1 MFLEITKK
9 FIKMKNKKVISILV
23 AFCFLAITFI
33 AGCTKNID
41 NTYSN
46 VLVLGNSI
54 TKHPITSY
62 WWGEWGMAAST
73 KENDF
78 VHKLE
83 KMLQTSNPNCT
94 VEGYQIWDWERN
106 HTTYDKSKL
115 DTFFISKPDL
125 VIIRLGENVVSLTN
139 FDVSL
144 QNLVNYIKE
153 KVPDARII
161 ITGVFW
167 TSAPKDSI
175 FSAVARS
182 NNLTFVEL
190 SSLNIAANKAFMG
203 ATVYDA
209 LGIAHFINNQS
220 VANHPNDIG
229 MTAIA
234 NALFRA
240 IKDTNSLQK

>member
-1 MFLEITKK
+1 
-9 FIKMKNKKVISILV
+9 MKNKKAISILV
-23 AFCFLAITFI
+23 AICFLAIIFI
-33 AGCTKNID
+33 GGCTKNTD
-41 NTYSN
+41 STYSN

-54 TKHPITSY
+54 TKHPVTSY

-83 KMLQTSNPNCT
+83 KMLRTTNPNCT
-94 VEGYQIWDWERN
+94 VEGYQIWDWELN

-115 DTFFISKPDL
+115 DTFFISKPNL
-125 VIIRLGENVVSLTN
+125 VIIRLGENVENLTN

-144 QNLVNYIKE
+144 QDLVDYIKG

-167 TSAPKDSI
+167 TFAAKDSI

-209 LGIAHFINNQS
+209 MGNTHYIDNQL
-220 VANHPNDIG
+220 VADHPNDIG

-234 NALFRA
+234 NAIFRA
-240 IKDTNSLQK
+240 IKDNNSLQK

>member
-1 MFLEITKK
+1 
-9 FIKMKNKKVISILV
+9 MKRAKVISILAAICV
-23 AFCFLAITFI
+23 LAPILMSGCNKNTDI
-33 AGCTKNID
+33 A
-41 NTYSN
+41 YSN

-54 TKHPITSY
+54 TKHPVTSY

-73 KENDF
+73 KQNDF

-83 KMLQTSNPNCT
+83 KMLQTANRDCT

-106 HTTYDKSKL
+106 HTTYDKSNL
-115 DTFFISKPDL
+115 DTFFLNRPDL
-125 VIIRLGENVVSLTN
+125 VIIRLGENVGSLTS

-144 QNLVNYIKE
+144 QNLVNYIKG

-167 TSAPKDSI
+167 TSPPKDSI
-175 FSAVARS
+175 FSAVARA
-182 NNLTFVEL
+182 NNLTYVEL

-209 LGIAHFINNQS
+209 QGNTHFIDNQL
-220 VANHPNDIG
+220 VADHPNDIG

-234 NALFRA
+234 NAIFKA
-240 IKDTNSLQK
+240 IMDNNNLQK

>member
-1 MFLEITKK
+1 MKRTK
-9 FIKMKNKKVISILV
+9 VVSILV
-23 AFCFLAITFI
+23 VICFLAGILTG
-33 AGCTKNID
+33 GCTKNTD
-41 NTYSN
+41 SPYSN

-54 TKHPITSY
+54 TKHPVTSY
-62 WWGEWGMAAST
+62 WWGEWGMAASK

-83 KMLQTSNPNCT
+83 KLLQTANRNCI
-94 VEGYQIWDWERN
+94 VEGYQIWDWELN

-125 VIIRLGENVVSLTN
+125 VIIRLGENVDNLTN

-144 QNLVNYIKE
+144 QSLVNYIKG

-182 NNLTFVEL
+182 NNLTYVEL
-190 SSLNIAANKAFMG
+190 SSLNIAANRAFMG

-209 LGIAHFINNQS
+209 MGNIHFIDNQL
-220 VANHPNDIG
+220 VADHPNDIG

-234 NALFRA
+234 NTIYKA
-240 IKDTNSLQK
+240 IMNNNNLGK

>member
-1 MFLEITKK
+1 
-9 FIKMKNKKVISILV
+9 MKRATVGLIL
-23 AFCFLAITFI
+23 AGIFFLANILTV
-33 AGCTKNID
+33 ACTKNTN

-46 VLVLGNSI
+46 VLILGNSI
-54 TKHPITSY
+54 TNHPVTSY
-62 WWGEWGMAAST
+62 WWGEWGMAASK

-83 KMLQTSNPNCT
+83 KMLQNTNRNCT

-106 HTTYDKSKL
+106 HVHYDKSNL

-125 VIIRLGENVVSLTN
+125 VIIRLGENVGSLTS
-139 FDVSL
+139 FDVSM
-144 QNLVNYIKE
+144 QELVNYIKG
-153 KVPDARII
+153 KVPAARII

-175 FSAVARS
+175 FSAVAKS
-182 NNLTFVEL
+182 NNLTYVPL
-190 SSLNIAANKAFMG
+190 SSLNIAANRAFMG

-209 LGIAHFINNQS
+209 LGNVHFIDNQL
-220 VANHPNDIG
+220 VADHPNDIG

-234 NALFRA
+234 NALFKAVMENRNV
-240 IKDTNSLQK
+240 KE

>member
-1 MFLEITKK
+1 MKRTNFN
-9 FIKMKNKKVISILV
+9 FILIVL
-23 AFCFLAITFI
+23 CFLLNFLIV
-33 AGCTKNID
+33 GCTKNPEI
-41 NTYSN
+41 TYSN

-54 TKHPITSY
+54 TKHPVTSY

-73 KENDF
+73 ADNDF

-83 KMLQTSNPNCT
+83 KMLQRTNRNCS

-106 HTTYDKSKL
+106 HVNYDKSNL

-125 VIIRLGENVVSLTN
+125 VIIRLGENVGSLTN
-139 FDVSL
+139 FDVSM
-144 QNLVNYIKE
+144 QNLVNYIKG

-175 FSAVARS
+175 FSAVARA
-182 NNLTFVEL
+182 NNLTYVPL
-190 SSLNIAANKAFMG
+190 SSLNIAANRAFIG

-209 LGIAHFINNQS
+209 QGNKHFIDNEL
-220 VANHPNDIG
+220 VADHPNDIG
-229 MTAIA
+229 MTTIA
-234 NALFRA
+234 NTIFKA
-240 IKDTNSLQK
+240 IMDNRNVRNDH